1 MQGEIGT
8 IYALTININT
18 LKVKYL
24 IKVFLTLPYVYCKIC
39 FLKRKKNENG
49 PCKTKFQKDSSKPDY
64 RRIHGK
70 NNVLSLL
77 KMKKN
82 IKSYLL
88 VKTQFPTLDYNFLN
102 KTLKNIHIL
111 A

>member
-39 FLKRKKNENG
+39 FPKRKKMRMDRARLNSRKILQNLIIGEYMEKKCPFSPENEEKHQILST
-49 PCKTKFQKDSSKPDY
+49 CQDSIPHS
-64 RRIHGK
+64 
-70 NNVLSLL
+70 
-77 KMKKN
+77 
-82 IKSYLL
+82 
-88 VKTQFPTLDYNFLN
+88 
-102 KTLKNIHIL
+102 
-111 A
+111 

>member
-39 FLKRKKNENG
+39 FLKRKKMRMDRARLNSRKILQNLIIGE
-49 PCKTKFQKDSSKPDY
+49 Y
-64 RRIHGK
+64 MEK
-70 NNVLSLL
+70 NALSLL

-102 KTLKNIHIL
+102 KTLKSIHIL